1 MTLRR
6 LARALG
12 ISLLVALGLPGAAD
26 AALPFAPCDP
36 KIASLDIG
44 TGKTSALCA
53 AVAVPLDRSGLVPGT
68 VNLRVFFGTGSAPP
82 PRRTLLFLAGGPGQ
96 PGGFAPLLGEFLLN
110 PLGVGL
116 DVIGIDQRGTGL
128 SALACSELQRQA
140 IDDILTALPGS
151 VETCG
156 LALGAAA
163 GQYSTTASVEDIEAV
178 RQALGIEKLTLWGI
192 SYGTYT
198 AERYAR
204 AYPQHVEGL
213 ILDSVVPQQNV
224 DPLQIANIR
233 RVPHVLRE
241 LCKPPRCKGITNDL
255 VADTASVVRKLAG
268 GPLRAPVVN
277 RNGKPVPSSIA
288 NGTELLAELIDASV
302 YGTLGQLPGALAAAG
317 KGDAVPLV
325 TLVSDARAGLVQ
337 SADIYDQTLHV
348 ATLCGDLPAP
358 WGTASSPA
366 ERIAARDAAL
376 AAVNPA
382 DLAPF
387 DVATVRGIAVLD
399 SCERW
404 PQGGAPPPA
413 PGPLPD
419 VPTLFLSGDLDLS
432 TPLGDAETE
441 VARSPHATWLQV
453 PGVGHGATVGAD
465 CAIAALKAFLGG
477 TAVSTTCPPTAPSP
491 LPLRYARTLAELP
504 AVKGQSGLAG
514 RLAALANAT
523 LLYASRRVV
532 SSSSPK
538 GAKVITVGGLRR
550 GTATFTASGGV
561 RLRNNEFV
569 PGVRLTGTLKTTAS
583 GVSGRLTVM
592 GSVLATA
599 VIAKGKVTVTPR

>member
-1 MTLRR
+1 MTPRR
-6 LARALG
+6 LSALLG
-12 ISLLVALGLPGAAD
+12 VAFAVSLAVASPAS

-44 TGKTSALCA
+44 TGKTSAQCA
-53 AVAVPLDRSGLVPGT
+53 TLAVPLDRTALVPGT
-68 VNLRVFFGTGSAPP
+68 VSLRVFFGTGSAPP
-82 PRRTLLFLAGGPGQ
+82 PRRTLLFLSGGPGQ
-96 PGGFAPLLGEFLLN
+96 PGGFAPLLGEYLLN

-116 DVIGIDQRGTGL
+116 DVIGIDERGTGL
-128 SALACSELQRQA
+128 SAIACPDLQRQA

-156 LALGAAA
+156 LALGAAV
-163 GQYSTTASVEDIEAV
+163 GQYSTTAGVEDIEAV

-192 SYGTYT
+192 SYGTYS

-204 AYPQHVEGL
+204 AYPQHVDGL

-224 DPLQIANIR
+224 DPLQIANVR

-241 LCKPPRCKGITNDL
+241 LCKPPRCKGITRDL
-255 VADTASVVRKLAG
+255 VGDTAAIVRTLAA

-277 RNGKPVPSSIA
+277 RNGKLIPSAIA

-302 YGTLGQLPGALAAAG
+302 FGSLAQLPAAIAAAR

-325 TLVSDARAGLVQ
+325 TLASDARAGLVQ
-337 SADIYDQTLHV
+337 PADLYDQTLHV

-358 WGTASSPA
+358 WGTASPPA
-366 ERIAARDAAL
+366 ERTAARDAAL

-382 DLAPF
+382 DLLPF

-404 PQGGAPPPA
+404 PQAGLAPPV

-432 TPLGDAETE
+432 TPLEDAQSE
-441 VARSPHATWLQV
+441 VARSPHPTWVQV
-453 PGVGHGATVGAD
+453 PGAGHGTTTGSS
-465 CAIAALKAFLGG
+465 CAIDALQAFLRR
-477 TAVSTTCPPTAPSP
+477 TAVNTTCPPAGRSAYY
-491 LPLRYARTLAELP
+491 LRYARTLAELP
-504 AVKGQSGLAG
+504 AIKGQSGLAG
-514 RLAALANAT
+514 RLASLADVT
-523 LLYASRRVV
+523 ILYATQRV
-532 SSSSPK
+532 SARTPDRS
-538 GAKVITVGGLRR
+538 AKTISVGGLRR
-550 GTATFTASGGV
+550 GIATFDAKGNV

-569 PGVRLTGTLKTTAS
+569 PGVRLTGTLKVAE
-583 GVSGRLTVM
+583 GGASGRLTVT
-592 GSVLATA
+592 GSVNAIA
-599 VIAKGKVTVTPR
+599 VLVKGKVTVTVR